1 MAYTFL
7 LKYVA
12 NPAEQEKLVSPEHEV
27 CTPSL
32 DIGIDFSSTENAMKV
47 SNAFNSFLAYGENK
61 REFLGGCTYRWIL
74 LKVMTGNENL
84 NFELKEISL

>member
-1 MAYTFL
+1 MWFFYVFVVFCFLLFFNELVMAYTFL

-61 REFLGGCTYRWIL
+61 REFLGGCTYR
-74 LKVMTGNENL
+74 
-84 NFELKEISL
+84 